1 MAEGKKQARILASE
15 AIKAEQINQAGGE
28 AEATV
33 KKANAKAEAIALVA
47 KSLGQKVSCQRHVL
61 KSMELE
67 YDILNVPVPRCF

>member
-47 KSLGQKVSCQRHVL
+47 KSLGQKVCYQRHVL
-61 KSMELE
+61 KSQRWSWST
-67 YDILNVPVPRCF
+67 IF